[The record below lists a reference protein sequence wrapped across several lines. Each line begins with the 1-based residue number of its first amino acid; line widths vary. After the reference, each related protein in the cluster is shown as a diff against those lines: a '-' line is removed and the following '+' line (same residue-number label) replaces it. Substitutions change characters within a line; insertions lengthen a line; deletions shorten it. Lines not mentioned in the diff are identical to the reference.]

1 MQREFIFTDKWLDL
15 LFEDR
20 NRSYGAYV
28 LRKRQPDNVI
38 IGLLLSVFFIGS
50 VMFTAYWLNRAAIET
65 ITTDIIEKKDKKD
78 IIYTVTLPETPA
90 VATPKKINSEAPK
103 SSPNKN
109 YIPVIIN
116 DDLKKDVDDNKDD
129 LKKDDTNNDNGT
141 GNQDDLDVHDDGSKT
156 KGDDN
161 DLNNNSDTPKP
172 IVEIMPQFPGG
183 ESALLSYLG
192 KNTKYPKRLIDE
204 GISGTVW
211 VTFVIGKD
219 GKVNSI
225 KIERGIEGYPEFAD
239 AAINSVSKMPAW
251 TPGKQNGM
259 NVPVLFTV
267 PVKFSLKRDF

>member
-15 LFEDR
+15 LFEHR
-20 NRSYGAYV
+20 NRAYGAYV

-38 IGLLLSVFFIGS
+38 IGLLLAVFFIGS
-50 VMFTAYWLNRAAIET
+50 VMFTAYWFNRAAIET
-65 ITTDIIEKKDKKD
+65 ITSDIIEKKDKKE
-78 IIYTVTLPETPA
+78 IIYTVTLPETAP
-90 VATPKKINSEAPK
+90 VSNPKRINNETPK

-109 YIPVIIN
+109 YVPVIIN
-116 DDLKKDVDDNKDD
+116 DDYKKDVDDNKDD
-129 LKKDDTNNDNGT
+129 LKKDDSNNDNSK
-141 GNQDDLDVHDDGSKT
+141 GNQDDLDVHDDGNKT

-161 DLNNNSDTPKP
+161 DLNNNSDIPTH

-192 KNTKYPKRLIDE
+192 KHTKYPKRLIDD
-204 GISGTVW
+204 GITGTVW
-211 VTFVIGKD
+211 VTFVIDKEGR
-219 GKVNSI
+219 VNNI

-239 AAINSVSKMPAW
+239 AAISSVSKMPAW
-251 TPGKQNGM
+251 TPGRQNGM